1 MSNRRF
7 EMHQYRQVS
16 IRMRVGES
24 DRQMNACGLMGRR
37 TMAKL
42 RKKEARLAWL
52 EPDKEL
58 VAYSV
63 RLALSLSLLE
73 GSIEKLCSIESRAI

>member
-7 EMHQYRQVS
+7 EMHQYPQLS

-42 RKKEARLAWL
+42 RKKAARLAWL

-58 VAYSV
+58 VASPV
-63 RLALSLSLLE
+63 RLACILHE
-73 GSIEKLCSIESRAI
+73 